1 VPDDVKRLAPL
12 VLSHRVIL
20 KGFLRSGQR
29 DAAET
34 IVRRIVEQTRVP
46 I

>member
-29 DAAET
+29 EAAEAV
-34 IVRRIVEQTRVP
+34 IRRLVEQTTVP

>member
-1 VPDDVKRLAPL
+1 

-29 DAAET
+29 DAAEG
-34 IVRRIVEQTRVP
+34 IIRRLVEQTPVP
-46 I
+46 T